1 MVMPSSQSKLACA
14 HHVADATRAGLQRG
28 VSLIVVIVIVM
39 LMSLLALWAMRSAL
53 FAELVTGN
61 EADYQRAYQ
70 AAQAMVQD
78 AKDDIAINTQGQGK
92 RGLQSLL
99 QFPEDQVSF
108 VDWAFELEAQ
118 ASKCK
123 DGICLRRIT
132 AENFWDDPTNFAS
145 MVSTGARFSQFSG
158 ATVGADINPILKA
171 TATNKGAWYWV
182 EPMQFQSSQLGSTNK
197 TLSGGSSQ
205 PVQTDLLFRIT
216 AIALGLKG
224 ASSNDTDIAQ
234 RSSTMAV
241 IQTIVAMPHM
251 TGE

>member
-1 MVMPSSQSKLACA
+1 MVKLSSDSKPMCPSTIRVLQ
-14 HHVADATRAGLQRG
+14 QRG

-39 LMSLLALWAMRSAL
+39 LMSLLALWAMRSSL
-53 FAELVTGN
+53 LAELVTGN

-78 AKDDIAINTQGQGK
+78 AKDDIAINSQGQGN
-92 RGLQSLL
+92 RGLNGLL
-99 QFPEDQVSF
+99 QFPEDQVNF
-108 VDWAFELEAQ
+108 VDWAFELDAQ
-118 ASKCK
+118 TSKCK
-123 DGICLRRIT
+123 NGICLRRID
-132 AENFWDDPTNFAS
+132 AENFWDDPSTFAT
-145 MVSTGARFSQFSG
+145 MVTVGARFSQFSG
-158 ATVGADINPILKA
+158 ASIGNDINPILKA
-171 TATNKGAWYWV
+171 TAANKGAWYWI
-182 EPMQFQSSQLGSTNK
+182 EPMQFQSSQLGSTSQ

-205 PVQTDLLFRIT
+205 PIQTDLLFRIT

-224 ASSNDTDIAQ
+224 ASSNDTDITQ

>member
-1 MVMPSSQSKLACA
+1 MPRSFPTPACT
-14 HHVADATRAGLQRG
+14 HHAASAIPTGLQRG

-53 FAELVTGN
+53 LAELVTGN
-61 EADYQRAYQ
+61 DADYQRAYQ

-78 AKDDIAINTQGQGK
+78 AKDDIAINTQGKGK
-92 RGLQSLL
+92 RGLQNVL
-99 QFPEDQVSF
+99 QFPEDQVGF
-108 VDWAFELEAQ
+108 VDWAFALDAQ
-118 ASKCK
+118 TSKCK
-123 DGICLRRIT
+123 DGICLRRIN
-132 AENFWDDPTNFAS
+132 AENFWDDPTTLAA
-145 MVSTGARFSQFSG
+145 MVALGARFSQFSG
-158 ATVGADINPILKA
+158 ATVGSDVNPILKA
-171 TATNKGAWYWV
+171 SAANKGAWYWI
-182 EPMQFQSSQLGSTNK
+182 EPMQFQSSQLGSTQQ
-197 TLSGGSSQ
+197 TLTGGSSQ

-224 ASSNDTDIAQ
+224 ASSNDTDITQ